1 MYLAVGSGS
10 KAVVLFNRITAIKF
24 LFPCKYDYLYTKR
37 PLTFNNTIPS

>member
-10 KAVVLFNRITAIKF
+10 KIPIDIITVIKF

-37 PLTFNNTIPS
+37 SLIFNNTILS